1 MVEEKRTE
9 LSQISDKFVC
19 LKGLIERNKTKIPE
33 EIVQFPYILLA
44 TPDETSNS
52 MSIRLNENNTRVWSS
67 FKKPV
72 KIVGDIESILG
83 FRLKRDYKF
92 LPENVQRLINKN
104 H

>member
-1 MVEEKRTE
+1 MIQV
-9 LSQISDKFVC
+9 SDRYIC
-19 LKGLIERNKTKIPE
+19 LQGLIDRNNNKTERDE

-52 MSIRLNENNTRVWSS
+52 MSIRLNATNTKVWSS

-83 FRLKRDYKF
+83 FRLNRNYNL
-92 LPENVQRLINKN
+92 LPEDVQRLINKN
-104 H
+104 P